1 VTKHFM
7 LQKGGALWPEDEECQ
22 KRLQKIG
29 DDNAC
34 EIEIIVPRNIK
45 HHRKFWKMMDLV
57 RRQSVLQ
64 DRYPTTE
71 ALVQSFKIVTGV
83 IEPVIL
89 PDGEIRMV
97 PGSISFAKMDQGEFD
112 AFYTK
117 AVKII
122 VIDFLGGG
130 PEDEEGLRNE
140 IEEMIR

>member
-1 VTKHFM
+1 
-7 LQKGGALWPEDEECQ
+7 
-22 KRLQKIG
+22 
-29 DDNAC
+29 
-34 EIEIIVPRNIK
+34 
-45 HHRKFWKMMDLV
+45 
-57 RRQSVLQ
+57 
-64 DRYPTTE
+64 
-71 ALVQSFKIVTGV
+71 
-83 IEPVIL
+83 
-89 PDGEIRMV
+89 MV